1 MIPGSHESSVKT
13 SDICNRPNFMSPSAV
28 LPLHKAEKS
37 CKRCKGSTKILNDIH
52 VRETIAAA
60 LKQKT
65 TKNTY
70 TKARKTIIIATR

>member
-1 MIPGSHESSVKT
+1 MPRKWMIKLLLYP
-13 SDICNRPNFMSPSAV
+13 PNYQKPQH
-28 LPLHKAEKS
+28 LPKAEKS

-65 TKNTY
+65 TKTTY